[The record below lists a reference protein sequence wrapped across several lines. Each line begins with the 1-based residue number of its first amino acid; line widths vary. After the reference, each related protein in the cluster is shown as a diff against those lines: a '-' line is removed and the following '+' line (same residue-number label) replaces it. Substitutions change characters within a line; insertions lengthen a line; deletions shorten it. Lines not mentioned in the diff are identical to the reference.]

1 MKIIQDNTIA
11 TVVFDGEPQKL
22 KDRIDEYLYDELS
35 EDIPGAQFSP
45 SVRSGRWDGKSHF
58 YDKKSHSFASGLI
71 NRATLVLDKVRF
83 LWEFAYQVVD
93 NRPDSFANEENI
105 RNAYTLEKGKFK
117 LREYQENAV
126 NKIFSSGHGGIVNYG
141 TGTGKT
147 GVGAAAIKAL
157 LPSLKSDERIAMFT
171 NNKEIFRQNKE
182 NLEKLLGMKVGY
194 LGGGKKKI
202 AKVMV
207 CMIPT
212 VDSYLKIE
220 PTKGLSYSPKER
232 QIQKMAIDYRE
243 KFIHTVNPYAELKSF
258 VRLFRP
264 IKKVDYK
271 TKETLEDILYS
282 CGSNEDVVRA
292 FNQKLDEYNKIV
304 YKKAKE
310 KVDKKKFIEDLL
322 DSFVMF
328 IADECLVPNTLIA
341 TKTGNKRASSIRV
354 GDNLEQGGKV
364 LSVKKTDSSVVKIRH
379 RFGSITGS
387 LTHPLLIKNENG
399 YCYKPM
405 MMINKNDNLIVP
417 LTKNI
422 FECKKEYFNDEMG
435 KIAYLVGMLYADGT
449 FLSTRGNRSNT
460 VRVNIANKSQFAWY
474 RKVFHEGMAAISDVY
489 LNGKHLNIADKL
501 DIRGNLLLRITDKD
515 VADIL
520 DDVYKLPF
528 GKKSGKISVPEI
540 ILSNYRLQVPF
551 YSGIVSCEG
560 TISKEHS
567 PRMIIDMCSERL
579 VKDMILFFNNIGIL
593 ATFNVVKRSNGH
605 HSLFRASVGVDFFN
619 VLSSLIPEGAP
630 KHVEGKDHKLPA
642 RISKN
647 EDGFIESPVKEI
659 SYLNGAKSLY
669 DFETE
674 NHVFVADGV
683 MSHNCHHSRA
693 DTWYNVLLSCRNAVY
708 KVGLSGSI
716 DQDDKLTWARLQG
729 VFGGIIAKL
738 KAKKLIDEGL
748 LAKPTI
754 IMANVES
761 PGDIVGLKKW
771 QDIYKAGIVENEYR
785 NSLIAGLAKQSY
797 DSGKT
802 TLIIV
807 SQIAHSDNISNNLQ
821 DLGVPYEVINGT
833 QEDEDRK
840 SELNRVKTGHTR
852 VLIATSVLDEGVDI
866 SNIDVLIMAAGGKS
880 MRQAIQRV
888 GRVLRKK
895 KNKENKATIFDF
907 YDDTNRI
914 LRNHSQERLDI
925 YEEQEFEIKRVGE

>member
-83 LWEFAYQVVD
+83 LWEFTYQVVD

-105 RNAYTLEKGKFK
+105 RDAYTLEKGKFK
-117 LREYQENAV
+117 LRDYQENAV

-182 NLEKLLGMKVGY
+182 NLEKLLGMKIGY

-258 VRLFRP
+258 VRMFRP

-292 FNQKLDEYNKIV
+292 FNQKLEEYNKIV

-328 IADECLVPNTLIA
+328 IADE
-341 TKTGNKRASSIRV
+341 
-354 GDNLEQGGKV
+354 
-364 LSVKKTDSSVVKIRH
+364 
-379 RFGSITGS
+379 
-387 LTHPLLIKNENG
+387 
-399 YCYKPM
+399 
-405 MMINKNDNLIVP
+405 
-417 LTKNI
+417 
-422 FECKKEYFNDEMG
+422 
-435 KIAYLVGMLYADGT
+435 
-449 FLSTRGNRSNT
+449 
-460 VRVNIANKSQFAWY
+460 
-474 RKVFHEGMAAISDVY
+474 
-489 LNGKHLNIADKL
+489 
-501 DIRGNLLLRITDKD
+501 
-515 VADIL
+515 
-520 DDVYKLPF
+520 
-528 GKKSGKISVPEI
+528 
-540 ILSNYRLQVPF
+540 
-551 YSGIVSCEG
+551 
-560 TISKEHS
+560 
-567 PRMIIDMCSERL
+567 
-579 VKDMILFFNNIGIL
+579 
-593 ATFNVVKRSNGH
+593 
-605 HSLFRASVGVDFFN
+605 
-619 VLSSLIPEGAP
+619 
-630 KHVEGKDHKLPA
+630 
-642 RISKN
+642 
-647 EDGFIESPVKEI
+647 
-659 SYLNGAKSLY
+659 
-669 DFETE
+669 
-674 NHVFVADGV
+674 
-683 MSHNCHHSRA
+683 CHHSRA

-833 QEDEDRK
+833 QEDDDRK

-895 KNKENKATIFDF
+895 ENKENKATIFDF

-925 YEEQEFEIKRVGE
+925 YEEQEFEIKRVGD

>member
-1 MKIIQDNTIA
+1 VKIIQDNTIA

-83 LWEFAYQVVD
+83 LWEFTYQVVD

-105 RNAYTLEKGKFK
+105 RDAYILEKGKFK
-117 LREYQENAV
+117 LRDYQENAV

-141 TGTGKT
+141 TGTGKCMSIDTMLLTTKGYKSIKNILCDLRIEEGSSYREIGVSDSGLSLINGNMVPENVDFITINGVHTLYRVILENGSYEDITANHPLLCYENGEKGWIPAYALHVGSLVYTATFIAPKNMAMGVYNMGSSHHVELSAVADIIDMGEQNTYDVSMPITHSFIANGIINHNT

-157 LPSLKSDERIAMFT
+157 LPSLKPDERIAMFT

-328 IADECLVPNTLIA
+328 IADE
-341 TKTGNKRASSIRV
+341 
-354 GDNLEQGGKV
+354 
-364 LSVKKTDSSVVKIRH
+364 
-379 RFGSITGS
+379 
-387 LTHPLLIKNENG
+387 
-399 YCYKPM
+399 
-405 MMINKNDNLIVP
+405 
-417 LTKNI
+417 
-422 FECKKEYFNDEMG
+422 
-435 KIAYLVGMLYADGT
+435 
-449 FLSTRGNRSNT
+449 
-460 VRVNIANKSQFAWY
+460 
-474 RKVFHEGMAAISDVY
+474 
-489 LNGKHLNIADKL
+489 
-501 DIRGNLLLRITDKD
+501 
-515 VADIL
+515 
-520 DDVYKLPF
+520 
-528 GKKSGKISVPEI
+528 
-540 ILSNYRLQVPF
+540 
-551 YSGIVSCEG
+551 
-560 TISKEHS
+560 
-567 PRMIIDMCSERL
+567 
-579 VKDMILFFNNIGIL
+579 
-593 ATFNVVKRSNGH
+593 
-605 HSLFRASVGVDFFN
+605 
-619 VLSSLIPEGAP
+619 
-630 KHVEGKDHKLPA
+630 
-642 RISKN
+642 
-647 EDGFIESPVKEI
+647 
-659 SYLNGAKSLY
+659 
-669 DFETE
+669 
-674 NHVFVADGV
+674 
-683 MSHNCHHSRA
+683 CHHSRA

>member
-1 MKIIQDNTIA
+1 VKIIQDNTIA

-83 LWEFAYQVVD
+83 LWEFTYQVVD

-105 RNAYTLEKGKFK
+105 RNAYSLEKGKFK
-117 LREYQENAV
+117 LRDYQENAV

-328 IADECLVPNTLIA
+328 IADECLVPNTLISMNNGSY
-341 TKTGNKRASSIRV
+341 KKVKDIKE
-354 GDNLEQGGKV
+354 GDKIYLGGKA
-364 LSVKKTDSSVVKIRH
+364 SHIIHKKEPVVRITYGQ
-379 RFGSITGS
+379 GSITGS
-387 LTHPLLIKNENG
+387 LTHPMFVKRGKDLMV
-399 YCYKPM
+399 KPM
-405 MMINKNDNLIVP
+405 MAIRKGDRLLIPALDN
-417 LTKNI
+417 
-422 FECKKEYFNDEMG
+422 
-435 KIAYLVGMLYADGT
+435 
-449 FLSTRGNRSNT
+449 RGNTPVQLEDDSPVET
-460 VRVNIANKSQFAWY
+460 GYATTEVI
-474 RKVFHEGMAAISDVY
+474 AISY
-489 LNGKHLNIADKL
+489 
-501 DIRGNLLLRITDKD
+501 
-515 VADIL
+515 
-520 DDVYKLPF
+520 
-528 GKKSGKISVPEI
+528 
-540 ILSNYRLQVPF
+540 
-551 YSGIVSCEG
+551 
-560 TISKEHS
+560 
-567 PRMIIDMCSERL
+567 
-579 VKDMILFFNNIGIL
+579 
-593 ATFNVVKRSNGH
+593 
-605 HSLFRASVGVDFFN
+605 
-619 VLSSLIPEGAP
+619 PEG
-630 KHVEGKDHKLPA
+630 E
-642 RISKN
+642 
-647 EDGFIESPVKEI
+647 EDV
-659 SYLNGAKSLY
+659 Y
-669 DFETE
+669 DFETD
-674 NHVFVADGV
+674 NHLFVANGV

-895 KNKENKATIFDF
+895 ENKENKATIFDF

>member
-1 MKIIQDNTIA
+1 VKIIQDNTIA

-83 LWEFAYQVVD
+83 LWEFTYQVVD

-105 RNAYTLEKGKFK
+105 RDAYTLEKGKFK
-117 LREYQENAV
+117 LRDYQENAV

-182 NLEKLLGMKVGY
+182 NLEKLLGMKIGY

-258 VRLFRP
+258 VRMFRP

-292 FNQKLDEYNKIV
+292 FNQKLEEYNKIV

-328 IADECLVPNTLIA
+328 IADE
-341 TKTGNKRASSIRV
+341 
-354 GDNLEQGGKV
+354 
-364 LSVKKTDSSVVKIRH
+364 
-379 RFGSITGS
+379 
-387 LTHPLLIKNENG
+387 
-399 YCYKPM
+399 
-405 MMINKNDNLIVP
+405 
-417 LTKNI
+417 
-422 FECKKEYFNDEMG
+422 
-435 KIAYLVGMLYADGT
+435 
-449 FLSTRGNRSNT
+449 
-460 VRVNIANKSQFAWY
+460 
-474 RKVFHEGMAAISDVY
+474 
-489 LNGKHLNIADKL
+489 
-501 DIRGNLLLRITDKD
+501 
-515 VADIL
+515 
-520 DDVYKLPF
+520 
-528 GKKSGKISVPEI
+528 
-540 ILSNYRLQVPF
+540 
-551 YSGIVSCEG
+551 
-560 TISKEHS
+560 
-567 PRMIIDMCSERL
+567 
-579 VKDMILFFNNIGIL
+579 
-593 ATFNVVKRSNGH
+593 
-605 HSLFRASVGVDFFN
+605 
-619 VLSSLIPEGAP
+619 
-630 KHVEGKDHKLPA
+630 
-642 RISKN
+642 
-647 EDGFIESPVKEI
+647 
-659 SYLNGAKSLY
+659 
-669 DFETE
+669 
-674 NHVFVADGV
+674 
-683 MSHNCHHSRA
+683 CHHSRA

-833 QEDEDRK
+833 QEDDDRK

-895 KNKENKATIFDF
+895 ENKENKATIFDF

-925 YEEQEFEIKRVGE
+925 YEEQEFEIKRVGD

>member
-182 NLEKLLGMKVGY
+182 NLEKLLGMKIGY

-328 IADECLVPNTLIA
+328 IADE
-341 TKTGNKRASSIRV
+341 
-354 GDNLEQGGKV
+354 
-364 LSVKKTDSSVVKIRH
+364 
-379 RFGSITGS
+379 
-387 LTHPLLIKNENG
+387 
-399 YCYKPM
+399 
-405 MMINKNDNLIVP
+405 
-417 LTKNI
+417 
-422 FECKKEYFNDEMG
+422 
-435 KIAYLVGMLYADGT
+435 
-449 FLSTRGNRSNT
+449 
-460 VRVNIANKSQFAWY
+460 
-474 RKVFHEGMAAISDVY
+474 
-489 LNGKHLNIADKL
+489 
-501 DIRGNLLLRITDKD
+501 
-515 VADIL
+515 
-520 DDVYKLPF
+520 
-528 GKKSGKISVPEI
+528 
-540 ILSNYRLQVPF
+540 
-551 YSGIVSCEG
+551 
-560 TISKEHS
+560 
-567 PRMIIDMCSERL
+567 
-579 VKDMILFFNNIGIL
+579 
-593 ATFNVVKRSNGH
+593 
-605 HSLFRASVGVDFFN
+605 
-619 VLSSLIPEGAP
+619 
-630 KHVEGKDHKLPA
+630 
-642 RISKN
+642 
-647 EDGFIESPVKEI
+647 
-659 SYLNGAKSLY
+659 
-669 DFETE
+669 
-674 NHVFVADGV
+674 
-683 MSHNCHHSRA
+683 CHHSRA

-840 SELNRVKTGHTR
+840 SELDRVKTGHTR